1 MNHFPQLTPIENKLK
16 QIYQQSLERSLQ
28 EPCDREDVM
37 DVLLASYTI
46 TNDNNITKSLTTH
59 IDEQTFILENMDIS
73 FVRHARYT
81 PAFWHRHD
89 FFEIIFVQNGT
100 CTNYVLGRSIPMRT
114 GDICIMAP
122 DVTHSLSAFHEEDYI
137 INILIRKSTFEQS
150 FFGLL
155 DSDTILSDFF
165 KRTFYQTS
173 EIPYLLFHSEN
184 DPVLTDLIERAY
196 AECGQQKRYRK
207 YTKLFK
213 GL

>member
-1 MNHFPQLTPIENKLK
+1 
-16 QIYQQSLERSLQ
+16 
-28 EPCDREDVM
+28 
-37 DVLLASYTI
+37 
-46 TNDNNITKSLTTH
+46 
-59 IDEQTFILENMDIS
+59 
-73 FVRHARYT
+73 
-81 PAFWHRHD
+81 
-89 FFEIIFVQNGT
+89 
-100 CTNYVLGRSIPMRT
+100 MRT

-122 DVTHSLSAFHEEDYI
+122 DVTHSLSAFHDEDYI

-196 AECGQQKRYRK
+196 AECGQQKDIENKWLTLY
-207 YTKLFK
+207 YHYFYQPFPSS
-213 GL
+213 

>member
-1 MNHFPQLTPIENKLK
+1 
-16 QIYQQSLERSLQ
+16 
-28 EPCDREDVM
+28 
-37 DVLLASYTI
+37 
-46 TNDNNITKSLTTH
+46 
-59 IDEQTFILENMDIS
+59 
-73 FVRHARYT
+73 
-81 PAFWHRHD
+81 
-89 FFEIIFVQNGT
+89 
-100 CTNYVLGRSIPMRT
+100 MRT

-122 DVTHSLSAFHEEDYI
+122 DVTHSLSAFHDEDYI